1 MDILCTENRRFKK
14 SLTIFKMGTVS
25 CRNWTEFTMGSLEGE
40 TESSRIG
47 NRVEF

>member
-1 MDILCTENRRFKK
+1 MGILCTENRKFKK
-14 SLTIFKMGTVS
+14 SLTVFKMETVS
-25 CRNWTEFTMGSLEGE
+25 FRNWTEFTMGSLEDK